1 MIEAI
6 CLGGVIL
13 AGIGWLNYWQFRRDG
28 QRLEQHLKKSL
39 IRRV

>member
-1 MIEAI
+1 MIETI

-13 AGIGWLNYWQFRRDG
+13 IGIGWLNYRQIRRNG
-28 QRLEQHLKKSL
+28 HRLEHQLKKSL